1 MSTKISEM
9 IAQEDIPAISI
20 NEEGIITQINETFQ
34 KVYGWNKQSLVGK
47 PLFIIIPE
55 EFHTAHDIGFSRF
68 LKTEK
73 PTLLGK
79 PLLLS
84 IRHATGG
91 TLFAEHT
98 IYAEKKEGKW
108 IFGALIRPT
117 ESENGGTK

>member
-9 IAQEDIPAISI
+9 IAQENIPAITI
-20 NEEGIITQINETFQ
+20 DEEGIITQVNETFQ
-34 KVYGWNKQSLVGK
+34 KIYGWEKQSLMGK

-84 IRHATGG
+84 IRHANGG
-91 TLFAEHT
+91 TLSAEHT
-98 IYAEKKEGKW
+98 IYAEKKAGKW
-108 IFGALIRPT
+108 AFGALIQPM
-117 ESENGGTK
+117 ESEK

>member
-1 MSTKISEM
+1 MFTTISEV
-9 IAQEDIPAISI
+9 IAQENIPAITI
-20 NEEGIITQINETFQ
+20 DEEGIITQINETFQ
-34 KVYGWNKQSLVGK
+34 KTYGWEKQSLVGQ

-79 PLLLS
+79 PLTLS
-84 IRHATGG
+84 IRHAAGG
-91 TLFAEHT
+91 TMSAEHT

-108 IFGALIRPT
+108 TFGALVKPMESIR
-117 ESENGGTK
+117 

>member
-1 MSTKISEM
+1 MATKISEM
-9 IAQEDIPAISI
+9 IVQEDIPAITI
-20 NEEGIITQINETFQ
+20 NEEGIITQINERFQ
-34 KVYGWNKQSLVGK
+34 KVYGWEKQNLIGN

-79 PLLLS
+79 PLALS

-91 TLFAEHT
+91 TLPAEHT
-98 IYAEKKEGKW
+98 IYGEKNEGKW
-108 IFGALIRPT
+108 IFGALIKPMD
-117 ESENGGTK
+117 